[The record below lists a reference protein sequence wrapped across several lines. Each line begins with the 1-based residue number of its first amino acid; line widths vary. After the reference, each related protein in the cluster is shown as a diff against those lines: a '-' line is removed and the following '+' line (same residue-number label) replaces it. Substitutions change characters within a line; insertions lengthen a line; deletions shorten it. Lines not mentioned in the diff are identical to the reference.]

1 MGKRYSQLDLDER
14 IELGCLR
21 DAGYSLR
28 KIGKFM
34 NRSHATVSREL
45 RRNSLSKAGYKPA
58 RADIIAGVRRD
69 RPCKLQRLS
78 TLREHVHDRLVPLG
92 GALLA
97 CRAVN
102 GMVTGTN
109 RRAAQATTIKAHNQ
123 PRDHISLCLPQ
134 AGS

>member
-45 RRNSLSKAGYKPA
+45 RLYSEYANTRTSNHAIL
-58 RADIIAGVRRD
+58 I
-69 RPCKLQRLS
+69 
-78 TLREHVHDRLVPLG
+78 
-92 GALLA
+92 
-97 CRAVN
+97 
-102 GMVTGTN
+102 
-109 RRAAQATTIKAHNQ
+109 
-123 PRDHISLCLPQ
+123 
-134 AGS
+134 